1 MIDTNL
7 SNYRLLLPKV
17 LSLNFEHCVVIFFTV
32 PIRKIL

>member
-7 SNYRLLLPKV
+7 SNYILPKV
-17 LSLNFEHCVVIFFTV
+17 VSLNFEHCVVIFFTV